1 MGLREK
7 PLFRELPSLPA
18 SWKEGKE
25 DVLVKVL
32 KEFERLFLFEFY
44 SCWEINI
51 YRHDLFEIIRF
62 NVRFGQIIVKII
74 VN

>member
-32 KEFERLFLFEFY
+32 KEFERLFLFEFILV
-44 SCWEINI
+44 E
-51 YRHDLFEIIRF
+51 R
-62 NVRFGQIIVKII
+62 
-74 VN
+74 

>member
-18 SWKEGKE
+18 FWKEGKE

-32 KEFERLFLFEFY
+32 KEFERFLFEFY
-44 SCWEINI
+44 SC
-51 YRHDLFEIIRF
+51 
-62 NVRFGQIIVKII
+62 
-74 VN
+74 